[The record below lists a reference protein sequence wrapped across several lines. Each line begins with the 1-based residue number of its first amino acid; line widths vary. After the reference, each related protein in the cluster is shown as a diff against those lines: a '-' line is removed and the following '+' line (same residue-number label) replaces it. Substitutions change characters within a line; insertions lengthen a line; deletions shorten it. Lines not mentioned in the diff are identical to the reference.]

1 MTRSKWL
8 TGAILVAL
16 ASVAQAHTHLKEAM
30 PADGSTVKAAPEQIM
45 LMFSEA
51 AKVTALTIQKE
62 GGEEQKLAPLPT
74 TASAH
79 VMVPAPKLAPGK
91 YTVNYRVVSDD
102 GHVMGGK
109 VHFTIADSAGADSM
123 ASHDHK
129 K

>member
-1 MTRSKWL
+1 MTRSHWL
-8 TGAILVAL
+8 TGVVLLAL

-45 LMFSEA
+45 LTFSEA
-51 AKVTALTIQKE
+51 ARVTALTIQKD

-74 TASAH
+74 AASAH

-91 YTVNYRVVSDD
+91 YTVSYRVVSDD
-102 GHVMGGK
+102 NHVMSGK
-109 VHFTIADSAGADSM
+109 LHFTIADSAGAGSM
-123 ASHDHK
+123 ASHDPK